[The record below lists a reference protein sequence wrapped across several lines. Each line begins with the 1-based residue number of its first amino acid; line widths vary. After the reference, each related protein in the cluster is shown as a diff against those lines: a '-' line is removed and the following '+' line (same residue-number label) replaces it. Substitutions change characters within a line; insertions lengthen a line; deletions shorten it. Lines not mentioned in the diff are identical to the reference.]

1 MSLSFDGKNSIT
13 NLIEKDL
20 KEIITK
26 NNKEIIDA
34 FLEYQTITSELSKIL
49 NNFIKALKDNNNN
62 DIFKN
67 FNEET
72 PNIQYVDEI
81 ISIDGIQEI
90 YEDDI
95 DDEIIERESISE
107 EDNGDDILNKED
119 SNKFDIKNENEEKSN
134 EKQIDNEDEFKINLL
149 IKEIEDILKYSILL
163 INLKIYYK
171 YF

>member
-163 INLKIYYK
+163 INLKIYY
-171 YF
+171 